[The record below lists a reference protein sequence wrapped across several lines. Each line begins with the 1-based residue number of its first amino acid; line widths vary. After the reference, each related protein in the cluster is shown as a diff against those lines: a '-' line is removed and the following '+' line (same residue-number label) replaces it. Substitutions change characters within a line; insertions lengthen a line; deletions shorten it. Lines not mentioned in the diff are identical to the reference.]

1 MAKLLEASLHN
12 FGHVLLNE
20 VFCLCGALE
29 TTHLFSNKQRI
40 KNPGSLLT
48 YFSDGGI

>member
-1 MAKLLEASLHN
+1 MAKLLKVSLHN
-12 FGHVLLNE
+12 VGHVPLDE

-29 TTHLFSNKQRI
+29 TTHSFSNKQRI